1 VLAIFWCQSLSSV
14 STFLVPECLWCQHS
28 GVRIAL
34 PPLSIAES
42 SGQTLALTTVSASS
56 LPDLSEGSPVMVNI
70 SNFTTVKILDERP
83 SPSGV
88 KYRCE
93 LEPLWSATDSVEK
106 VKMGRVRIRSY
117 KNGLIWA
124 NRLGTLRERKRKH
137 S

>member
-1 VLAIFWCQSLSSV
+1 
-14 STFLVPECLWCQHS
+14 
-28 GVRIAL
+28 
-34 PPLSIAES
+34 
-42 SGQTLALTTVSASS
+42 
-56 LPDLSEGSPVMVNI
+56 MVNI

-83 SPSGV
+83 NPSGV

-93 LEPLWSATDSVEK
+93 LEPLWLATDSVEK